1 MKNRLLA
8 KLFRKDTRGVASI
21 EFAFIATA
29 VGVTL
34 LNVADVAIFLYDKL
48 EVENATQMGAQAAYA
63 ACPWDHLPATVNCS
77 GLITAITAGIQSTSL
92 GTAATIVSGYPT
104 EAYYCVS
111 GGALTSV
118 GAVSAVNSG
127 VVTAVPPPAD
137 CSAAGSSTTKPG
149 DYLQIQVTYTFTP
162 LFNGSLTVASLLPGT
177 ITDTAWVRLK

>member
-1 MKNRLLA
+1 MKLLA
-8 KLFRKDTRGVASI
+8 KLFRNDSRGVASI

-29 VGVTL
+29 LGVTL

-48 EVENATQMGAQAAYA
+48 ELENATQMGAQAVYS
-63 ACPWDHLPATVNCS
+63 ACPWAQLPATVNCT
-77 GLITAITAGIQSTSL
+77 GLSTAITAGIQSTSL
-92 GTAATIVSGYPT
+92 GTAATLVSGYPT

-118 GAVSAVNSG
+118 GAVSSVSSG
-127 VVTAVPPPAD
+127 VVTATPPPAD